1 MKCLQEVCSHQPRIN
16 YDLPAHRQ
24 CKLTI
29 GDICTNCCTDKPELW
44 FLEMRPMSNFLVY
57 EMRPLFFKNAAF
69 FSEYLAVLF
78 KMRPLSSKYNHFSSK
93 CGHSSQNA
101 TVSQKGD
108 CLIPQCGHSAGW
120 NAATSK
126 SIESKAKKRQ
136 STIFYHQNWEKSLL
150 WDKHCTFTEKRH
162 ILECLWRL
170 FLHKLAD
177 FFVVTS
183 AILRILCITG
193 DEIFNLNV
201 NSINIKALFPAL

>member
-126 SIESKAKKRQ
+126 SIESKAKKKAIYHLLPPKLREIITLGQ
-136 STIFYHQNWEKSLL
+136 ALYFYW
-150 WDKHCTFTEKRH
+150 
-162 ILECLWRL
+162 
-170 FLHKLAD
+170 
-177 FFVVTS
+177 
-183 AILRILCITG
+183 
-193 DEIFNLNV
+193 
-201 NSINIKALFPAL
+201 KASYFRMLVKIVPA